1 MKMLEAEFQRA
12 VSDYLKRYAMGPSM
26 RAGCRHSLAGACIA
40 LRPGSIFRTW
50 PWRGFARPIRPVDP
64 CFTWTGDADIKHM
77 KIHLWFIGYI
87 SMGKT
92 GTQRDQAIDLLQAKG
107 IARLSEFR
115 DAGITA
121 ATVGRMVR
129 AGDVNRLARG
139 LYQLPGAPL
148 DANHSLAE
156 AAKRVPRGVVCLVS
170 ALAYHELTDQLP
182 RAVWMAIG
190 TSDWMPKEGRS
201 AMRIVRFTDALL
213 TDDVL
218 TVHIENVP
226 VKVFGVAKTIADC
239 FRHRR
244 KVGQVVALEGLQEAL
259 RQRKASPAEIA
270 RHAERG
276 GVATVVRPYL
286 EALTANA

>member
-1 MKMLEAEFQRA
+1 MRLCRA
-12 VSDYLKRYAMGPSM
+12 RDWLHFPDVAMVQP
-26 RAGCRHSLAGACIA
+26 CITVR
-40 LRPGSIFRTW
+40 LVFPR
-50 PWRGFARPIRPVDP
+50 
-64 CFTWTGDADIKHM
+64 FTWAADVDRETRKMYPVFH
-77 KIHLWFIGYI
+77 GYI
-87 SMGKT
+87 SLTKT
-92 GTQRDQAIDLLQAKG
+92 GTQRDQAIDFLRVKG
-107 IARLSEFR
+107 IVRLSELT

-129 AGDVNRLARG
+129 AGEVSRLARG
-139 LYQLPGAPL
+139 LYQLPDAPL

-190 TSDWMPKEGRS
+190 TRHWMPKEGRPEI
-201 AMRIVRFTDALL
+201 RIVRFTDALL
-213 TDDVL
+213 TNDVM
-218 TVHIENVP
+218 TVHIQKVP

-244 KVGQVVALEGLQEAL
+244 KVGQTVALEGLQAAL